1 MQRHILQVFL
11 STLLALALSLA
22 EAVAQTQP
30 PCTPPPAPSNLT
42 VTAASPTSISLAW
55 NLPGPYTANFRIDVT
70 DVTASINYPAIFTP
84 ATFVTISNLLSGHEH
99 HIEVRAFYG
108 PNCPLGPPAAANHAT
123 LTIIVDEIVGIQN
136 CTPSNSNGIGI
147 PQDRTAC
154 VGISGKKFPAADS
167 DYNASVLAPGA
178 LNPLRYRIAYYPTG
192 EAHVSAFKVIPEGYS
207 LTQTGSAEA
216 ECRYYGEL
224 LFTLNGFSFSSNS
237 GSVPT
242 VSVNIFFSSACSYA
256 DCGSVNCNNDREM
269 PGGAAPIHE
278 SHEQSTTPP
287 SPNPFTAS
295 AVLRYELA
303 APTLVGVQL
312 YDAIGHLIQ
321 TVQPATQLP
330 EGEYTATVDGE
341 TLPSGAY
348 FVVVQKGDQRQ
359 VFTLVKQ

>member
-55 NLPGPYTANFRIDVT
+55 NLPGPYTANYRIDVT

-167 DYNASVLAPGA
+167 EALWRCTWSAQSGSWRLRRDSGKDQDRNCSIPG
-178 LNPLRYRIAYYPTG
+178 YRCHPTG
-192 EAHVSAFKVIPEGYS
+192 
-207 LTQTGSAEA
+207 L
-216 ECRYYGEL
+216 CC
-224 LFTLNGFSFSSNS
+224 S
-237 GSVPT
+237 GSMPVDRH
-242 VSVNIFFSSACSYA
+242 SA
-256 DCGSVNCNNDREM
+256 R
-269 PGGAAPIHE
+269 
-278 SHEQSTTPP
+278 
-287 SPNPFTAS
+287 
-295 AVLRYELA
+295 
-303 APTLVGVQL
+303 
-312 YDAIGHLIQ
+312 
-321 TVQPATQLP
+321 
-330 EGEYTATVDGE
+330 
-341 TLPSGAY
+341 
-348 FVVVQKGDQRQ
+348 
-359 VFTLVKQ
+359 

>member
-11 STLLALALSLA
+11 TTLLAFALSVAEVLA
-22 EAVAQTQP
+22 QPQP
-30 PCTPPPAPSNLT
+30 PCTAPPAPSNLT
-42 VTAASPTSISLAW
+42 VTSVSPTSISLAW
-55 NLPGPYTANFRIDVT
+55 NLPGPYTANYRIDVT
-70 DVTASINYPAIFTP
+70 DVTASITYPAAFTP
-84 ATFVTISNLLSGHEH
+84 STFYTISNLLPGHMH

-108 PNCPLGPPAAANHAT
+108 TNCPLGPPAVTNNTT

-147 PQDRTAC
+147 PQNRTAC
-154 VGISGKKFPAADS
+154 VGISGKKFPEAS
-167 DYNASVLAPGA
+167 LDYNASVLAPNA
-178 LNPLRYRIAYYPTG
+178 PSPFRYRIAYYPTG
-192 EAHVSAFKVIPEGYS
+192 EAHISAFYEIPPGYS
-207 LTQTGSAEA
+207 LIKTGSAEA
-216 ECRYYGEL
+216 ICKYYDAT
-224 LFTLNGFSFSSNS
+224 LFTLNGFNFSSNS
-237 GSVPT
+237 GSIPAI
-242 VSVNIFFSSACSYA
+242 SVNIVFSAACNYA
-256 DCGSVNCNNDREM
+256 DCSAINCNNDREM
-269 PGGAAPIHE
+269 PGGAAPIQG
-278 SHEQSTTPP
+278 SLEQSTTPP
-287 SPNPFTAS
+287 SPNPFTTS

-348 FVVVQKGDQRQ
+348 FVVVQKGNQRQ